1 MESTTGSVNAV
12 TVAKYEGSLPGITLF
27 YGAAAGK
34 IGMVRNKVI
43 HHLDRIA
50 GYDKKGVWFDTTAV
64 NIKL

>member
-1 MESTTGSVNAV
+1 LESTTDSVNAV
-12 TVAKYEGSLPGITLF
+12 TVAKYEGSLLGITLF
-27 YGAAAGK
+27 YVAAAWK

>member
-1 MESTTGSVNAV
+1 
-12 TVAKYEGSLPGITLF
+12 LPGIILF

-50 GYDKKGVWFDTTAV
+50 GYDKKGVWIDTTAV
-64 NIKL
+64 NIRL

>member
-1 MESTTGSVNAV
+1 
-12 TVAKYEGSLPGITLF
+12 LPGITLF
-27 YGAAAGK
+27 YVAAAGK

-50 GYDKKGVWFDTTAV
+50 GYDKKGVWFDTTPV

>member
-1 MESTTGSVNAV
+1 
-12 TVAKYEGSLPGITLF
+12 LLGIILF
-27 YGAAAGK
+27 YGAAAWK

-50 GYDKKGVWFDTTAV
+50 GYDKKGVWLETTLV

>member
-1 MESTTGSVNAV
+1 LLGT
-12 TVAKYEGSLPGITLF
+12 TLF
-27 YGAAAGK
+27 SGAAAWR

-50 GYDKKGVWFDTTAV
+50 GYDKKGVWLEATPV